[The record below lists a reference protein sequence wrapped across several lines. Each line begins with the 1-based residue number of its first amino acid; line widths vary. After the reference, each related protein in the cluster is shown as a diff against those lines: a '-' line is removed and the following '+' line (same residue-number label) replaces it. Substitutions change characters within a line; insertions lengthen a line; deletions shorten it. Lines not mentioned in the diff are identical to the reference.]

1 MTSLSSLQLAST
13 LIGQSLSNLAS
24 LNQGQN
30 HVSELAIHETDRQ
43 ARDADDPFLVDL
55 TQSLMDKQI
64 QVSLTMIE
72 LEADQSAARDRGSD
86 LEAGFITLAKI
97 AYSEVAAALTDK
109 VEARNERDA
118 ALAVEGLE
126 VKSLENVKELID
138 ASDSTNGTEGEPET
152 TDDGERLDKQAREAQ
167 ETADALKDIKT

>member
-1 MTSLSSLQLAST
+1 
-13 LIGQSLSNLAS
+13 
-24 LNQGQN
+24 
-30 HVSELAIHETDRQ
+30 
-43 ARDADDPFLVDL
+43 
-55 TQSLMDKQI
+55 
-64 QVSLTMIE
+64 MIE